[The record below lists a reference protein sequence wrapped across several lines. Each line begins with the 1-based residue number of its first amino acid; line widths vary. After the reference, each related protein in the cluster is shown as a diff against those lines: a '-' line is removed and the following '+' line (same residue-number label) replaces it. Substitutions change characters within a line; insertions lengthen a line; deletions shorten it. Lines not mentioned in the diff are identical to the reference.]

1 MKSILPFAKLA
12 GRFQISVCTPQK
24 LPPLLN
30 RWTKNSVQFGAADVL
45 GRLLS
50 GDIRVVP
57 AGMYMEFTNN
67 LGAWVRPTNFGREG
81 YTYFHS
87 ILAGTDVIRVPL
99 LQTPGYDASSDI
111 YASNQTTF
119 IAQSGGAD
127 GVAGKNAVLTFDRA
141 VSYVVGGGLIA
152 MPDPD
157 DWSQDLVLTRG
168 YVASADAI
176 LRPASPNEVM
186 MRWQFVIS

>member
-12 GRFQISVCTPQK
+12 GRFQISVCTPHK
-24 LPPLLN
+24 PLAVPK
-30 RWTKNSVQFGAADVL
+30 RWTENSVQFGAADVI

-50 GDIRVVP
+50 GDTRVVP
-57 AGMYMEFTNN
+57 AGMYMQFTNN
-67 LGAWVRPTNFGREG
+67 LGAWVRPTNFGRLG

-87 ILAGTDVIRVPL
+87 ISAGTDVIRVPL
-99 LQTPGYDASSDI
+99 LQTPGYDASSDV

-127 GVAGKNAVLTFDRA
+127 GVAGLNGVLTFDRST
-141 VSYVVGGGLIA
+141 SYVVGGGLIA
-152 MPDPD
+152 MPDAD

-168 YVASADAI
+168 YVASADSI
-176 LRPASPNEVM
+176 LRPASPNEIM